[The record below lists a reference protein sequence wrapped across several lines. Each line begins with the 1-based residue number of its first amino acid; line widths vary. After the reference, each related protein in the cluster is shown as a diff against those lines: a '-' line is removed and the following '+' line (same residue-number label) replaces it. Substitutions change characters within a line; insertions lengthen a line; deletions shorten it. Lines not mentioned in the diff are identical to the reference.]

1 MSSEGA
7 YVPGVVRWLIVGTVL
22 ALVLVAAFWRPE
34 PIVHRPGPFG
44 VLNEQ
49 TWVEGGAYAVLA
61 LALLYAVSPANGTG
75 AISPLFVPIFVL
87 SLACLVE
94 AGQSMSGVDT
104 FEAVDLLVAGVGSV
118 AVALVWDAAQ
128 RAIHSRPPPA

>member
-7 YVPGVVRWLIVGTVL
+7 YVPGVVRWLIVIMVL

-34 PIVHRPGPFG
+34 SIVQRPGPFG
-44 VLNEQ
+44 VLDER

-61 LALLYAVSPANGTG
+61 VSLLYAVSSASGTV
-75 AISPLFVPIFVL
+75 AISPLFVPIFVI
-87 SLACLVE
+87 SFACLVE
-94 AGQSMSGVDT
+94 ALQSLSGVAG
-104 FEAVDLLVAGVGSV
+104 FEVIDLIAAGVGSI

-128 RAIHSRPPPA
+128 RAIDPPPA